1 MRLAEESSFSENLS
15 DVFWRTQ
22 FGLDWDSFPLEL
34 WSRDQKLLGSNQSL
48 FQSAKDI
55 PLYFEDFWVGSLK
68 TSSEFF
74 ESLSANKDAQE
85 RASSFLFWNEAPL
98 KSKLQLIAILEQI
111 QQLQPSFNWV
121 GLYRIDPLNSSELL
135 VSCFLGSATPHR
147 RIPINSGICGAAIR
161 EQSTLNIADVSKDN
175 RYLSC
180 SLETKS
186 ELVVPIRNSQN
197 EVVAELDIDCREIDG
212 FSGSLEKQIHRLCE
226 RIEKIP
232 DLF

>member
-1 MRLAEESSFSENLS
+1 MQLAEESSFSENLS
-15 DVFWRTQ
+15 DIFWRTQ
-22 FGLDWDSFPLEL
+22 FNLDWASFPLEL
-34 WSRDQKLLGSNQSL
+34 WSRDQKLLNSKKALSEPT
-48 FQSAKDI
+48 KDI
-55 PLYFEDFWVGSLK
+55 PLYFEDFWLGSLK
-68 TSSEFF
+68 TSSESF
-74 ESLSANKDAQE
+74 EKIYTNKDAQE
-85 RASSFLFWNEAPL
+85 RLSSFLYWSEAPVE
-98 KSKLQLIAILEQI
+98 SKLQLISILDQI

-147 RIPINSGICGAAIR
+147 RISINSGICGAAIR
-161 EQSTLNIADVSKDN
+161 EQSTLNIADVSKDQ

-232 DLF
+232 QLF